1 VRLGKENAIMMRRTV
16 LAVLLALGL
25 AGMALPP
32 AAADDTAEVEAVA
45 AQFYVALNAM
55 FSGDLSLMKGMW
67 SHDDDVTY
75 MGPDGGFQ
83 VGWKQVLA
91 EWEAQAAMKLGG
103 RVEPEDM
110 RITVGTTIAVTHNF
124 ERGENMPAA
133 AGQPQA
139 VSIRATNIFRK
150 ENGTWKMIAHHADR
164 LPFLAEPDK

>member
-1 VRLGKENAIMMRRTV
+1 
-16 LAVLLALGL
+16 
-25 AGMALPP
+25 
-32 AAADDTAEVEAVA
+32 
-45 AQFYVALNAM
+45 M
-55 FSGDLSLMKGMW
+55 FTGDVSLMKNVW
-67 SHDDDVTY
+67 SHEDDVTY

-124 ERGENMPAA
+124 ERGEN
-133 AGQPQA
+133 GQSQA

-150 ENGTWKMIAHHADR
+150 ENGTWKMIAHHTDL
-164 LPFLAEPDK
+164 LPFLTKPDK